1 VVKVLATGR
10 LSVTTTFS
18 KTVGSSWGLS
28 AAIEFWVVISSVGK
42 AKTAVASLF
51 FDLINGTS
59 SLQLTN
65 AIGPMFLVLTQQSV
79 VIMQIPCQLKVF

>member
-1 VVKVLATGR
+1 
-10 LSVTTTFS
+10 
-18 KTVGSSWGLS
+18 
-28 AAIEFWVVISSVGK
+28 VISSVGK

-65 AIGPMFLVLTQQSV
+65 AIWPMFLALTQQSV
-79 VIMQIPCQLKVF
+79 VIMQIPCQFKAF